1 MTSSLTDA
9 EQDQMLQ
16 RFIELAR
23 SDSSL
28 RTLIKEARNQDE
40 IIAIAHQRGFSFDS
54 MALLRQW
61 SQHTDFSKPT
71 WMGWFD
77 DES

>member
-1 MTSSLTDA
+1 MTPSLTDA
-9 EQDQMLQ
+9 EQDQLLQ

-40 IIAIAHQRGFSFDS
+40 IIAIAYERGFPFDS

-71 WMGWFD
+71 WMGWFNE
-77 DES
+77 ES